1 MNSPA
6 DLRLAIK
13 ENDQLSILTW
23 INQNPGRNRARLLC
37 WETQTENQDNKDLK
51 DKKDL
56 KDQTESVLGL
66 AVKLKHAALV
76 SYLLKQLMLT
86 EDYSALHKEI
96 ASALELHRQSNQ
108 ENKNQDIEAELLN
121 YQERVALKLSTTKPQ
136 ARPRPATASRSSTG
150 FSGSSGSSRSSLSA
164 RLSTKS
170 ASLSNSSSSLNL
182 TVHKNLHHKVKTGSS
197 RNETKIEA
205 DNQEHKTGQDI
216 TSTSQTKNPFIQK
229 LLAQLPQEKQTLV
242 TGQTEIVRHLKILK
256 SSVIRNLFFKAYTA
270 TTAQPLEHYRD
281 ETFAEILRHLTKMG
295 AMGDF
300 AYAIQAGFSNR
311 PERFISFFES
321 QNDSF
326 LKLCAKNLVLSRL
339 IAPAFQKVRSEC
351 YRTLINM
358 LQRRIPD
365 HFDKLL
371 QDPDFFRILFLHWQ
385 ERKTQNNVS
394 FNKEMYRTLSAMLK
408 QGFSTRY
415 VGEQGQGILSMIITL
430 SQKSSLT
437 EMTVPT
443 SLSHCLRNGAN
454 PLMHFMMLQNAGQP
468 PRTQSLLDYLSHHL
482 QHNIEL
488 ATHNMSGNTVPAQRA
503 LIQELLSYG
512 AGLHNAHFRTAQ
524 SGPEKAAA
532 LMKLL
537 LVDTQY
543 FSDTGSRDAVPAF
556 LLCAKNKDSGKIHL
570 ICNLQ
575 ALEEV
580 LQGKNTRVVIPNLEV
595 IASHAFQSYPED
607 LAPGILALFTRYL
620 PHCAQVQ
627 TATAVN
633 QLYFD
638 HWISHLDRAQT
649 VSKFSSRRD
658 TSGRVIGCFLRGIG
672 INTQDPTSEQALSG
686 RHVKEKLTK
695 LPRWTQNP
703 DHFVLM
709 LSKLNEKD
717 AEIDFLLFMQ
727 ALQKSLGTQKLI
739 TILQKQ
745 DQAFF
750 DRCADLLM
758 LASAYIQDIELL
770 LFLLN
775 RSPDFFMVGFRN
787 ENQMKME
794 YLCGVLIETE
804 NSATREP
811 LPLSRILDILSIYRG
826 FYRSYLKSVAEELPA
841 KVPFPVNSS
850 IIAFIK
856 AFVGELGEKDLA
868 YQDPRFKA
876 LEADIHQ
883 TELVRG
889 YSDLLSS
896 ALNVYALRGAER
908 PTYMVLNPDSNGGQ
922 RTYDLFFTT
931 DPGTPLWCFEY
942 CIEILGLLASKGAAH
957 EFKQFFFRLQRTLSE
972 SAFNQLLMERLAHLL
987 PSFGNLFLF
996 ASRNAANLPLFHALT
1011 HDPRIYPNTS
1021 LAGSTQNIYFL
1032 LEYCFLRNPDFS
1044 SAVFLNTF
1052 FRAMEHYYEGMMGIL
1067 HTPIPSSS
1075 LPKSIASIIVS
1086 YLKEDHNQ
1094 AVMYVVERFLKLPAE
1109 QQSFMNTQQLF
1120 LEYFFTQQRLL
1131 QASVSAKSVAPAKDA
1146 KGGASETKDNKD
1158 NKDTKEGTESRQAAI
1173 VGLDAL
1179 VQSEIANPIL
1189 LSGAAQ
1195 RLLKPPEDL
1204 EEDPEKELLT
1214 EHKAEVHDDA
1224 AENNDRSAG
1233 LGLPRFQKS
1242 GSS

>member
-23 INQNPGRNRARLLC
+23 INQNPDRNRARLFC
-37 WETQTENQDNKDLK
+37 WETQIENQDNKDLK

-66 AVKLKHAALV
+66 AVKLGHATLV

-108 ENKNQDIEAELLN
+108 ENKNKDIEAELLN
-121 YQERVALKLSTTKPQ
+121 YQKRVALKLSTRKPQ
-136 ARPRPATASRSSTG
+136 ARPRPATASRSSIG
-150 FSGSSGSSRSSLSA
+150 YSGSSLSA
-164 RLSTKS
+164 SLSTKS
-170 ASLSNSSSSLNL
+170 GSLSNSSSSLSL
-182 TVHKNLHHKVKTGSS
+182 TAHKNPHLKVKTGSS
-197 RNETKIEA
+197 RTETKIEA
-205 DNQEHKTGQDI
+205 NDREHKAELDN

-242 TGQTEIVRHLKILK
+242 TGQTEVVRHLKILK

-281 ETFAEILRHLTKMG
+281 ETFTEILQLLTKMG

-311 PERFISFFES
+311 PECFISFFES

-351 YRTLINM
+351 YRMLINM

-365 HFDKLL
+365 HFAKPL

-394 FNKEMYRTLSAMLK
+394 FNKEMYRTLAAMLK
-408 QGFSTRY
+408 QGFNTRY

-454 PLMHFMMLQNAGQP
+454 PLMHFMVLQNAGQP
-468 PRTQSLLDYLSHHL
+468 PRTQSLLDFLSHHL

-488 ATHNMSGNTVPAQRA
+488 ATHNMSGNTVPALRA

-512 AGLHNAHFRTAQ
+512 AGLHNPHFRTAQ
-524 SGPEKAAA
+524 SGPEKAAE
-532 LMKLL
+532 LMKFL
-537 LVDTQY
+537 LVDTQH
-543 FSDTGSRDAVPAF
+543 FSDTGNRDAVPAF

-570 ICNLQ
+570 ICSLQ

-627 TATAVN
+627 TATAMN

-638 HWISHLDRAQT
+638 NWISHLDRVQT
-649 VSKFSSRRD
+649 TSKFYSKRD
-658 TSGRVIGCFLRGIG
+658 TSGRVIGCFLRGID
-672 INTQDPTSEQALSG
+672 TQDPNTEQALSG

-703 DHFVLM
+703 DHFVLI
-709 LSKLNEKD
+709 LSRLNEKD

-750 DRCADLLM
+750 DHCADLLM
-758 LASAYIQDIELL
+758 LASAYIQDVELL

-787 ENQMKME
+787 ENQMKID
-794 YLCGVLIETE
+794 YLCGLLIKTE

-811 LPLSRILDILSIYRG
+811 LPPSRILDILSIYRG
-826 FYRSYLKSVAEELPA
+826 LYRSYLKSVAEELTA
-841 KVPFPVNSS
+841 KVPVTPSN
-850 IIAFIK
+850 IALIK
-856 AFVGELGEKDLA
+856 AYRGELGEEDLA
-868 YQDPRFKA
+868 YQDGRFKA

-883 TELVRG
+883 TDLVRG
-889 YSDLLSS
+889 YVDPLSS
-896 ALNVYALRGAER
+896 ALKEYALRAER
-908 PTYMVLNPDSNGGQ
+908 PTCMVLNPDSNGGQ
-922 RTYDLFFTT
+922 RTHALFFPTSI
-931 DPGTPLWCFEY
+931 GTPLWCFEY
-942 CIEILGLLASKGAAH
+942 CIEILGLLVNKGAAH
-957 EFKQFFFRLQRTLSE
+957 EFKQFFIRLQRTLSE
-972 SAFNQLLMERLAHLL
+972 PAFNQLLMERLAHLL

-996 ASRNAANLPLFHALT
+996 ASINADNLPLFYSLT
-1011 HDPRIYPNTS
+1011 QNPRIYPNPS
-1021 LAGSTQNIYFL
+1021 LADRTQNIYFL
-1032 LEYCFLRNPDFS
+1032 LEYCFLRNPNSS
-1044 SAVFLNTF
+1044 SAAFLNTF
-1052 FRAMEHYYEGMMGIL
+1052 FRAMEYYYEGMLEIL
-1067 HTPIPSSS
+1067 QTLPGS
-1075 LPKSIASIIVS
+1075 LLPASIARIMTS
-1086 YLKEDHNQ
+1086 YLKEDYNQ
-1094 AVMYVVERFLKLPAE
+1094 AVMYVVGRLLKLPAE
-1109 QQSFMNTQQLF
+1109 QQSLMNTKQLF

-1131 QASVSAKSVAPAKDA
+1131 QVSVSAKSLAPGKDA

-1158 NKDTKEGTESRQAAI
+1158 NKDTKEDKESREAAI

-1179 VQSEIANPIL
+1179 VQSERANPIL

-1195 RLLKPPEDL
+1195 RLLMPPEDL
-1204 EEDPEKELLT
+1204 EEDPEEVRT

-1233 LGLPRFQKS
+1233 LDLPRFQKS